1 MRQHI
6 SYADWTFREFQA
18 IASGVLFGR
27 LRHGCSAAQLEDRLT
42 DLYAPSSAYLLNSA
56 HHGIGFALARFRRL
70 APARDEVILPSYIC
84 PSVPDTVRACG
95 LSVRWATVSE
105 DLNLSAE
112 SVSAVLGRQ
121 TLAVVAPHMFGCPA
135 PLPEIE
141 QLCLEA
147 GVALIDDAAQVA
159 GVRVGGRLLGTF
171 GDAGVISFAQ
181 SKTIVAGVRGAG
193 GVLLLNRAERTEGWT
208 EQLEALAPAT
218 GRTSA
223 LIDFALNYQWRRH
236 MGGLGHRL
244 AQWFPSRFGPVSS
257 EMDTH
262 GISDLDARIAL
273 VQLSRLE
280 ALVADRT
287 RLVRSYH
294 RSLQSYPRL
303 QFPQYAPERFLARV
317 MLLLPADVPVEQV
330 RQAALDLGVET
341 RLGYR
346 MDPSAEQV
354 DASASAW
361 ARRLLG
367 VPVRRDMD
375 DNDVLWVCARLDEAI
390 KVAGLR

>member
-6 SYADWTFREFQA
+6 SYADWTFRELQA

-27 LRHGCSAAQLEDRLT
+27 LRHGCAAAQLADGLT
-42 DLYAPSSAYLLNSA
+42 ELYAPSSAHLLNSA
-56 HHGIGFALARFRRL
+56 HHGIGFALTRLRQL
-70 APARDEVILPSYIC
+70 APARDEVILPTYIC

-112 SVSAVLGRQ
+112 SVGAVLGKR

-193 GVLLLNRAERTEGWT
+193 GVLLLNRAERTKGWS
-208 EQLEALAPAT
+208 EQLAALAPAT

-223 LIDFALNYQWRRH
+223 LIDFAMNYQLRRY
-236 MGGLGHRL
+236 MGGLGHRM
-244 AQWFPSRFGPVSS
+244 AQLFPSRFGPVSS
-257 EMDTH
+257 VIEAH
-262 GISDLDARIAL
+262 GISELDARIAL
-273 VQLSRLE
+273 VQLSRLD

-287 RLVRSYH
+287 RLVQSYQ
-294 RSLQSYPRL
+294 RSLQSFPRL
-303 QFPQYAPERFLARV
+303 QFPQYAPDRFLARV
-317 MLLLPADVPVEQV
+317 MLLLPAGVPIEDV
-330 RQAALDLGVET
+330 RQAALDRGVET

-346 MDPSAEQV
+346 MDASAEQV
-354 DASASAW
+354 DPRVSAW
-361 ARRLLG
+361 ARRMLG

-390 KVAGLR
+390 SDVSR